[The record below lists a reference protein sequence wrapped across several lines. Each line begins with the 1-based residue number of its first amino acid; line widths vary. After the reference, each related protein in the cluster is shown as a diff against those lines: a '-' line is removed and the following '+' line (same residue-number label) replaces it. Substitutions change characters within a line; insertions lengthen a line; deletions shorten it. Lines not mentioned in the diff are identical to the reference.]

1 MSSPRT
7 RAHVALGTALLLACL
22 RTACCAPRAEI
33 TGGRAVLD
41 NGVCHVEFDAA
52 TGGIASLTPGPES
65 LRGQWFEVIE
75 EDRAGLEPW
84 ETWRQGPVS
93 AFAGGPAQVSAENGG
108 GIATVRLTYDRPS
121 GLRIEAEVRLADADP
136 GPLCRLTVRNLTGA
150 VLVDTIRLPV
160 IRGVELGDPQDD
172 WFTWPHT
179 LGARFRANG
188 PAPERLQPATPGKPP
203 SGPFLLLGQRCT
215 GQGITLPFIQ
225 GIPEGDHR
233 RTDVAAGGEQAFIYF
248 AVADAYVFD
257 TRESVEVEVEYL
269 DEGTAPFELHY
280 DSWDENAPV
289 KGAFKAA
296 PPCPR
301 TDTQDWRTHTFVLD
315 DARLANREHQGAD
328 FRLHARGTDLRVRR
342 VAVRAPGRC
351 ESGIV
356 IGPFS
361 VYQATMHG
369 RRALPGFSVPVSGL
383 DDQVLLGEPDQAH
396 SLQSMEP
403 SPER

>member
-1 MSSPRT
+1 MDAGAARRIWTSGERCLSPFLVFGGWNLVAVASARPNSLVEPYLFART
-7 RAHVALGTALLLACL
+7 
-22 RTACCAPRAEI
+22 
-33 TGGRAVLD
+33 
-41 NGVCHVEFDAA
+41 
-52 TGGIASLTPGPES
+52 
-65 LRGQWFEVIE
+65 
-75 EDRAGLEPW
+75 
-84 ETWRQGPVS
+84 
-93 AFAGGPAQVSAENGG
+93 
-108 GIATVRLTYDRPS
+108 
-121 GLRIEAEVRLADADP
+121 
-136 GPLCRLTVRNLTGA
+136 
-150 VLVDTIRLPV
+150 
-160 IRGVELGDPQDD
+160 
-172 WFTWPHT
+172 
-179 LGARFRANG
+179 G

-269 DEGTAPFELHY
+269 DEGTDPFELHY

-289 KGAFKAA
+289 KGAFKPA

-361 VYQATMHG
+361 VYRAMMHA
-369 RRALPGFSVPVSGL
+369 RRPLPGFSVPVSGL

>member
-93 AFAGGPAQVSAENGG
+93 AFAGGPAQVSAEN
-108 GIATVRLTYDRPS
+108 
-121 GLRIEAEVRLADADP
+121 
-136 GPLCRLTVRNLTGA
+136 
-150 VLVDTIRLPV
+150 
-160 IRGVELGDPQDD
+160 
-172 WFTWPHT
+172 
-179 LGARFRANG
+179 
-188 PAPERLQPATPGKPP
+188 
-203 SGPFLLLGQRCT
+203 
-215 GQGITLPFIQ
+215 
-225 GIPEGDHR
+225 
-233 RTDVAAGGEQAFIYF
+233 
-248 AVADAYVFD
+248 
-257 TRESVEVEVEYL
+257 
-269 DEGTAPFELHY
+269 
-280 DSWDENAPV
+280 APV
-289 KGAFKAA
+289 KGAFKPAQ
-296 PPCPR
+296 PCPR
-301 TDTQDWRTHTFVLD
+301 TDTQDWRTHTFMLD

-328 FRLHARGTDLRVRR
+328 YRLHARGTDLRVRR

-356 IGPFS
+356 VGPFS

-383 DDQVLLGEPDQAH
+383 GDQVRLGEPDQAH
-396 SLQSMEP
+396 SLQVHGAVARKVTVQAHRARLRPRACSCP
-403 SPER
+403 RRRLSSRHSQTNLRAAKP